1 MKYAVIDIGSNTVRL
16 CVYRFRKDKLSLVL
30 NKCVMARLGSKTEEG
45 ALTQEGVCA
54 AVDALNS
61 LGEILKKQR
70 VKKTFVFATAALRNI
85 ANSAEVIKEIEE
97 KTGFTIDLLSG
108 EMEAKLTY
116 LGAAQY
122 HKITNGVIAD
132 IGGGSTELIL
142 VKNEKIIK
150 TVSFPIGSLVA
161 FVRFVGKRPATP
173 AQIAEI
179 RSYIRSLLETTFTER
194 VSAEY
199 LYGIGG
205 AVRAAYEIQKTMCI
219 SSGGAIAALEM
230 TLRDL
235 QADGEFAEQIIS
247 IASPERLDTAL
258 PGVAILCEVADFFG
272 CRTLE
277 VCRAG
282 VREGY
287 MEKQLEKLDREGA

>member
-1 MKYAVIDIGSNTVRL
+1 MKYAVIDIGSNTIRL
-16 CVYRFRKDKLSLVL
+16 CIYRFRKDKLSLVL
-30 NKCVMARLGSKTEEG
+30 NQCVMARLGSKTEEG
-45 ALTQEGVCA
+45 ALTGEGIQT

-61 LGEILKKQR
+61 LGEVIKKQR
-70 VKKTFVFATAALRNI
+70 VRKIFVFATAALRNI
-85 ANSAEVIKEIEE
+85 ANSAEAVAEIEE
-97 KTGFTIDLLSG
+97 KTGFSIDLLSG
-108 EMEAKLTY
+108 EMEAKLTF
-116 LGAAQY
+116 LGAAQR
-122 HKITNGVIAD
+122 HTITNGVIAD

-142 VKNEKIIK
+142 VQNEKIIK

-161 FVRFVGKRPATP
+161 FVRFVGARPATP
-173 AQIAEI
+173 SQIADI
-179 RSYIRSLLETTFTER
+179 RSYIRDLLETTFTER
-194 VSAEY
+194 VTVDY

-205 AVRAAYEIQKTMCI
+205 AVRAAHEIQKMMCT

-287 MEKQLEKLDREGA
+287 IQKQLEKIDREGA